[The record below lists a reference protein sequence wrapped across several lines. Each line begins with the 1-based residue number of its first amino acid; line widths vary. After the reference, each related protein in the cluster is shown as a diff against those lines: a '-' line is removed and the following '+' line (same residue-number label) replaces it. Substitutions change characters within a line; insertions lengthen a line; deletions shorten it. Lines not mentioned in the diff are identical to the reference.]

1 MNTLKK
7 SIIYVIYQHISN
19 IRLNNVEQNLPALG
33 LLPNNSLPRPS
44 EIAEEGTIM
53 DESIPKAPGQEAS
66 RLQGVEHRRGLVIT
80 RSRIARDSITK
91 SMIFVKTGEVSLL
104 GFCPCF
110 GFCACHACSWPRLGR
125 STRSLRP
132 VRKDSTRWGKT
143 DAENPSVGEPS
154 GSKRSTSKHLGVQQL
169 RLFKVDWSVNWD
181 PLGLLNQRFFFLCFK
196 TVVWFLQWC
205 IFLSSDMLVVLKGH
219 M

>member
-1 MNTLKK
+1 MLNRIFLHWAFFRT
-7 SIIYVIYQHISN
+7 
-19 IRLNNVEQNLPALG
+19 IRFRGRARSQKRA
-33 LLPNNSLPRPS
+33 PS
-44 EIAEEGTIM
+44 WM
-53 DESIPKAPGQEAS
+53 RAS
-66 RLQGVEHRRGLVIT
+66 QRHQGGRHRDSQGVEHRRGLVIT

-132 VRKDSTRWGKT
+132 VRKDSTRWGKA

-219 M
+219 MWDRRKLKDCADVF